1 MKGEG
6 APIASRAS
14 PERLLSILHENPHML
29 DGGETDFSVNT
40 GKQLILVDAVWE
52 LNGLGARCCPFLVN

>member
-1 MKGEG
+1 MKSEG

-29 DGGETDFSVNT
+29 NGGETDFSVNR
-40 GKQLILVDAVWE
+40 QLILVDAGGGVRFGGCRLE
-52 LNGLGARCCPFLVN
+52 PLRMVG